1 MPAPTPQ
8 HLRRPVTVLLAA
20 HNEAPTLSDVIQRCF
35 KACPDGSAVLV
46 VDDGSDDDSAAVA
59 EASGAEVVRL
69 RPNRGKGAAIRAG
82 LDHVRHDVVVLLDA
96 DGQDHPEEIPALLEA
111 AAQADLVI
119 GSRWLGRF
127 DEGAIRR
134 LNWWGSVALRRIFN
148 GLYGASVTDP
158 FAGFR
163 VFRRQLIRPETLTAR
178 RYDIEIDML
187 LDVMEQGGRVIEVPV
202 RRSPRLHGRTGL
214 DSFRDGGRMLR
225 MMLKRRARR

>member
-1 MPAPTPQ
+1 MPEPTPQ

-69 RPNRGKGAAIRAG
+69 QPNRGKGAAIRAG
-82 LDHVRHDVVVLLDA
+82 LDHVRNDVVVLLDA
-96 DGQDHPEEIPALLEA
+96 DGQDHPEEIPSLLEA

-148 GLYGASVTDP
+148 GLYGASVTD
-158 FAGFR
+158 FAGSR
-163 VFRRQLIRPETLTAR
+163 VSSSPFGPRPTA

-187 LDVMEQGGRVIEVPV
+187 LDVMEQGGQVIEVPV

-225 MMLKRRARR
+225 MMLKRRARRSQGG